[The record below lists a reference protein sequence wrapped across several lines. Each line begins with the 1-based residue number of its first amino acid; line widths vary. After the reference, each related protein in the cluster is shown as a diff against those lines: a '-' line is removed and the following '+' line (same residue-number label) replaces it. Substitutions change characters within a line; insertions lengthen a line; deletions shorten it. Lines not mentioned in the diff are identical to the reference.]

1 MRPEKSRKESPS
13 PISNVICTEQ
23 PNDSHLVFVSDENGI
38 SSVFEQIMSLLRSDL
53 NRCLTLIYATSGL
66 QSQAIF
72 RAELESLEKRFP
84 AQLATHYLIN
94 RCPASYDNPGLNLQI
109 LEVVI
114 NCNIKQF
121 MKFLVVGHPE
131 LVESVTDR
139 LCFLGVASTQIYSQ
153 TIKSF

>member
-1 MRPEKSRKESPS
+1 MRTEKSRKESPS
-13 PISNVICTEQ
+13 PISNVICTEP
-23 PNDSHLVFVSDENGI
+23 PNEAHLVFISDEYGI
-38 SSVFEQIMSLLRSDL
+38 SSVFEQIIALLRSDL

-84 AQLATHYLIN
+84 SQLVTHYLIK
-94 RCPASYDNPGLNLQI
+94 RSSASYGNPGLNLQI

-121 MKFLVVGHPE
+121 IKFLVVGYSE

-139 LCFLGVASTQIYSQ
+139 LCFLGIDSNQIYSQ
-153 TIKSF
+153 TIYSY